1 MSLKWFRV
9 KTNAPTGMTIMPASV
24 VSLCVDFGVKGGLL
38 AKKTF
43 SKDSIKFGE

>member
-24 VSLCVDFGVKGGLL
+24 VSLCADFGEKRGIL
-38 AKKTF
+38 AKRLF
-43 SKDSIKFGE
+43 